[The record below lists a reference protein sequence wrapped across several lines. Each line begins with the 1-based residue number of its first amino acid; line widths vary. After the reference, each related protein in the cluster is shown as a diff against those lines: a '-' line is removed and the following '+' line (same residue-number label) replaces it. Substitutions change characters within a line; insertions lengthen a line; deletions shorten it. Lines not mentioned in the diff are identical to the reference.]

1 MDQATWRASIA
12 SFGKC
17 FARDF
22 AIATIKVIIAFATA
36 VVLTA
41 CAPPADRQEF
51 RLGTAALGGAY
62 YPLGQGIASLVTRN
76 ADGISMVPIVTRGAL
91 ENPRLVAG
99 GELEM
104 ALTNADLA
112 YFAHRGEGPYES
124 PLDIL
129 AAGALHPSVLHLI
142 ARAGGDVPTFA
153 ELRGKRLAIGPAG
166 GPTVT
171 LTDLLLQS
179 HGMTLDDVVPS
190 FLSYSDG
197 FTQLGDGN
205 VDAAFALAGYPAAAV
220 MQTRATQELAFIH
233 VDDAVIR
240 QFVADNPYYYPVD
253 LPPTVYDTQTGSTVL
268 AIANVLIVR
277 GSEPEDTVYE
287 VVESIYGNLAELRET
302 NAIAGQIDAARS
314 VELPLPLHPGAAR
327 YFAEQ

>member
-1 MDQATWRASIA
+1 MKMYRLIA
-12 SFGKC
+12 LAAAAV
-17 FARDF
+17 FA
-22 AIATIKVIIAFATA
+22 
-36 VVLTA
+36 A

-62 YPLGQGIASLVTRN
+62 YPLGQGLASLVTRYT
-76 ADGISMVPIVTRGAL
+76 DGISMVPIVTRGAL
-91 ENPRLVAG
+91 ENPRLVSE

-112 YFAHRGEGPYES
+112 YFAYRGEGPYET
-124 PLDIL
+124 PLDVL

-142 ARAGGDVPTFA
+142 ARAGGGVPTFA
-153 ELRGKRLAIGPAG
+153 ELRGRRLAIGPAG

-179 HGMTLDDVVPS
+179 YGMTLDDVVPS

-233 VDDAVIR
+233 VEDSVIEH
-240 QFVADNPYYYPVD
+240 FVAENPYYYPVEI
-253 LPPTVYDTQTGSTVL
+253 PPSAYDTETGSTVL

-277 GSEPEDTVYE
+277 GSESDDAVYE
-287 VVESIYGNLAELRET
+287 VVQSIYGNLAELSET
-302 NAIAGQIDAARS
+302 NAIAGQIDASRS

-327 YFAEQ
+327 YFAGQ

>member
-1 MDQATWRASIA
+1 MRVHRLIVLAAA
-12 SFGKC
+12 
-17 FARDF
+17 
-22 AIATIKVIIAFATA
+22 A
-36 VVLTA
+36 VVA
-41 CAPPADRQEF
+41 NCAPPADREEF

-62 YPLGQGIASLVTRN
+62 YPLGQGLASLVTRY

-91 ENPRLVAG
+91 ENPRLVGG

-112 YFAHRGEGPYES
+112 YFAYRGEGPYEA

-142 ARAGGDVPTFA
+142 VRAGGSVASFA
-153 ELRGKRLAIGPAG
+153 ELRGRRLAIGPAG

-220 MQTRATQELAFIH
+220 MQTRATQELSFIQ
-233 VDDAVIR
+233 VEQPVIE
-240 QFVADNPYYYPVD
+240 QFVAENPYYYPVEI
-253 LPPTVYDTQTGSTVL
+253 PSSVYDTESGSTVL

-277 GSEPEDTVYE
+277 GSESEDAVYRA
-287 VVESIYGNLAELRET
+287 VESIYGNLAELSES
-302 NAIAGQIDAARS
+302 NAIAAQIDASRS
-314 VELPLPLHPGAAR
+314 TDLPLPLHPGAAR
-327 YFAEQ
+327 YFAAQ

>member
-1 MDQATWRASIA
+1 MYRLVVLA
-12 SFGKC
+12 
-17 FARDF
+17 
-22 AIATIKVIIAFATA
+22 ATA
-36 VVLTA
+36 VIVA
-41 CAPPADRQEF
+41 CAPPADRQEY

-62 YPLGQGIASLVTRN
+62 YPLGQGLASLVTRY

-91 ENPRLVAG
+91 ENPRLVSE

-112 YFAHRGEGPYES
+112 YFAYRGEGPYDA

-142 ARAGGDVPTFA
+142 ARAGGGVPTFA
-153 ELRGKRLAIGPAG
+153 ELRGRRLAIGPAG

-179 HGMTLDDVVPS
+179 YGMTLDDVVPS

-233 VDDAVIR
+233 VEDAVIER
-240 QFVADNPYYYPVD
+240 FVAENPYYYPVEI
-253 LPPTVYDTQTGSTVL
+253 LPDVYDTGSGSTVL

-277 GSEPEDTVYE
+277 GSESDEAVYE
-287 VVESIYGNLAELRET
+287 VVRSIYGNLAELSET
-302 NAIAGQIDAARS
+302 NAIAGQIDASRS
-314 VELPLPLHPGAAR
+314 AELPLPLHPGAAR
-327 YFAEQ
+327 YFADL